1 MEYIPSE
8 GRLLD
13 SVNPTEHFYPSVGTG
28 MEDGSRLYHDSG
40 VVVREMQVHAM
51 FQEEVK
57 RIPQVVGVIKD
68 FCLI

>member
-1 MEYIPSE
+1 
-8 GRLLD
+8 
-13 SVNPTEHFYPSVGTG
+13 
-28 MEDGSRLYHDSG
+28 MEDGSRLHHDGG